1 MKAKDRPRFD
11 VDALR
16 ELAGEKV
23 FARGEAYYSEGQVQI
38 LSLEAA
44 RTLAQVAGTED
55 YRTVLTG
62 HGREIGGE
70 CSCRAFVDW
79 GFCKHMVATA
89 LAANAAGSD
98 LDGGGALSRIREHLK
113 GKDVDSLA
121 EMIVGLAERD
131 AALFRRLDMAST
143 AMVADDKTLEM
154 RLCKA
159 IDGATRTQ
167 GSIDYDETPI
177 WAATVDA
184 VLGTI
189 AEVASTG
196 RGGIALR
203 LAERAIERI
212 ERALGD
218 IDDSDGDCGGV
229 LQRARDVHV
238 AAARMVKPDA
248 VRLARDL
255 FDREI
260 RGEYGTFDG
269 AARLYADALGKEGL
283 AEYRR
288 LAITSWEKLPSR
300 AGDRARQEEK
310 EEGIDG
316 DYDRLKDILDGFAER
331 DGDLD
336 ARIALRSKDLSSSWR
351 YLELAEFCR
360 THGRGEDALRWAEE
374 GLWVFEDGRPDQR
387 LVSFTAELLVEGGRG
402 GDAEAH
408 FGRAFEKA
416 PSQEIYARLR
426 AIGGEAAR
434 DRVVTFLEA
443 RLVDQAPARWLY
455 PADLLVSILEQEK
468 MFDAAWTV
476 ALEHGASLRVK
487 EALAEASAAT
497 HPREALEVYAERVGQ
512 LIGNGSNQAYAEAVA
527 LIARMATLR
536 SAAEHTAYLAEIKTR
551 FGRKRNFMKLLG

>member
-1 MKAKDRPRFD
+1 VTAKDRPRFD

-23 FARGEAYYSEGQVQI
+23 FARGEVYHSDGQVQI
-38 LSLEAA
+38 LSLEPA

-62 HGREIGGE
+62 RGREIGGE

-89 LAANAAGSD
+89 LAANAAGND
-98 LDGGGALSRIREHLK
+98 LEGGGALPRIREHLK
-113 GKDVDSLA
+113 GKDIDSLV
-121 EMIVGLAERD
+121 EMIVRLAERD
-131 AALFRRLDMAST
+131 TALFRQLDMAST
-143 AMVADDKTLEM
+143 AMLADDKTLET
-154 RLCKA
+154 RLRKA
-159 IDGATRTQ
+159 IDGATRTR
-167 GSIDYDETPI
+167 GGIDYDETPV
-177 WAATVDA
+177 WAANVDA
-184 VLGTI
+184 VLDTI
-189 AEVASTG
+189 AGLASAG
-196 RGGIALR
+196 RGGVALK

-212 ERALGD
+212 ERALED
-218 IDDSDGDCGGV
+218 IDDSEGDCGAV

-238 AAARMVKPDA
+238 AAARVVKPDA

-255 FDREI
+255 FDREMQ
-260 RGEYGTFDG
+260 GGHGTFDG
-269 AARLYADALGKEGL
+269 AARLYADVLGEEGL

-288 LAITSWEKLPSR
+288 LATTSWEKLPSR
-300 AGDRARQEEK
+300 ASDRASQEEK

-331 DGDLD
+331 DRDLD
-336 ARIALRSKDLSSSWR
+336 ARIALRCKDLSSRWR

-387 LVSFTAELLVEGGRG
+387 LVSLAAELLVEGGRTE
-402 GDAEAH
+402 DAEAH
-408 FGRAFEKA
+408 LGRAFEKA

-426 AIGGEAAR
+426 ALGGEAAR
-434 DRVVTFLEA
+434 DRAVTFLEA

-455 PADLLVSILEQEK
+455 SADLLVSILEEEK

-476 ALEHGASLRVK
+476 ALKHSASLHAK

-497 HPREALEVYAERVGQ
+497 HPREALEVYTERVGE
-512 LIGNGSNQAYAEAVA
+512 LIGNGSNQAYVEAVA

-536 SAAEHTAYLAEIKTR
+536 SAAEHAAYLAEIKMR

>member
-1 MKAKDRPRFD
+1 VTAKDRPRFD

-23 FARGEAYYSEGQVQI
+23 FARGEAYHSEGQVQI

-55 YRTVLTG
+55 YRTVVTG

-113 GKDVDSLA
+113 GKSIDSLVKI
-121 EMIVGLAERD
+121 IVDLAEWD
-131 AALFRRLDMAST
+131 AALFHKLDMAST
-143 AMVADDKTLEM
+143 AMLADDKTLES
-154 RLCKA
+154 RLRRA
-159 IDGATRTQ
+159 IDGATRSQ
-167 GSIDYDETPI
+167 GGIDYEETSA
-177 WAATVDA
+177 WAAAVDS
-184 VLGTI
+184 VLDTI
-189 AEVASTG
+189 AEIASAG
-196 RGGIALR
+196 RGGIALK

-212 ERALGD
+212 ERALGE
-218 IDDSDGDCGGV
+218 IDDSDGDCGTV

-238 AAARMVKPDA
+238 AAIRMVKPDA

-255 FDREI
+255 FERETQ
-260 RGEYGTFDG
+260 GEYGTFDG
-269 AARLYADALGKEGL
+269 AARLYADVLGEEGL

-288 LAITSWEKLPSR
+288 LAFTSWEKLPSR
-300 AGDRARQEEK
+300 AGNRARQEEK

-336 ARIALRSKDLSSSWR
+336 ARIALRSKDLSSSWH

-387 LVSFTAELLVEGGRG
+387 LVSLAAELLVEGGRTE
-402 GDAEAH
+402 DAEAH
-408 FGRAFEKA
+408 LGRAFEKA

-426 AIGGEAAR
+426 ALGGEAAR
-434 DRVVTFLEA
+434 DRAVTFLEA

-455 PADLLVSILEQEK
+455 SADLLVSILEEEK
-468 MFDAAWTV
+468 MFDAAWTA
-476 ALEHGASLRVK
+476 ALKYGASLRVK

-497 HPREALEVYAERVGQ
+497 HPREALEVYAERVGE
-512 LIGNGSNQAYAEAVA
+512 LIGNGSNQAYVEAVA

-536 SAAEHTAYLAEIKTR
+536 SAAEHAAYLAEIKMR